1 MQSKNEATKKKKPK
15 LIRYVDHELWTKTV
29 KRARR
34 VEGLQV
40 HQLINKLF
48 KEYNEQLDILEA
60 AADREIASRKG

>member
-1 MQSKNEATKKKKPK
+1 MQSNNEGTKKPK

-40 HQLINKLF
+40 HQLIDKLF
-48 KEYNEQLDILEA
+48 KKYNDNLDALEA
-60 AADREIASRKG
+60 TVDEEIASRKE